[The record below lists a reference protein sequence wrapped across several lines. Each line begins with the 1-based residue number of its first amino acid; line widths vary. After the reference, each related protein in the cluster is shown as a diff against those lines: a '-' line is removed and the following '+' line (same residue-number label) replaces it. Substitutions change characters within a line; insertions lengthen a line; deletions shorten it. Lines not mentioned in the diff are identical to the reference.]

1 MLAMDY
7 RQPEQKRI
15 MDLEGLTRWVPGRT
29 EGYQELE
36 NEARELDML
45 S

>member
-1 MLAMDY
+1 MDY
-7 RQPEQKRI
+7 QQPEQKQI

-29 EGYQELE
+29 EEYHELE
-36 NEARELDML
+36 DEARELNML